1 MRTVQELS
9 SPDTQEQIKEL
20 DVKHLSDLIVSSD
33 GNYASLS
40 YL

>member
-1 MRTVQELS
+1 MRTVQESS

-20 DVKHLSDLIVSSD
+20 DVKRLSDLIVSSD

-40 YL
+40 HL